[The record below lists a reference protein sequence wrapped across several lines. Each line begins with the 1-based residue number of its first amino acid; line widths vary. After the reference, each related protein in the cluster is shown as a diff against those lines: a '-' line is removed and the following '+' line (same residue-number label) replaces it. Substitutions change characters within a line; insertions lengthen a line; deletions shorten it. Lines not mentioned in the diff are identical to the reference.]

1 MKDEKQDYYY
11 TNAHADIV
19 EIKDKAGQT
28 LNKYEYDLWG
38 NVESKQE
45 KMLNPFLY
53 AGELYDEE
61 SGLIYLRARYYDP
74 NDGRFITEDTYKGQ
88 VDNPLSLNR
97 YTYVHNNPVR
107 NVDPTG
113 NCVWDACI
121 GEAAAVT
128 YIAGAV
134 VTLATVALG
143 IETGKAL
150 HESRTRADTKP
161 LAVPIENTQNK
172 KKLIPLYH
180 ATSNSGAQ
188 SILTNGIDVKY
199 GRANLDFGQGFY
211 VTRDAK
217 QAVDWVNSRFGGKG
231 SIMLFTVDPDE
242 MKQFRGL
249 RLWGGK
255 QWEEF
260 VRGNRAGKLLNSY
273 DYVEGPYLANP
284 SALGTNKKL
293 IAKGNQISIS
303 T

>member
-1 MKDEKQDYYY
+1 MP
-11 TNAHADIV
+11 
-19 EIKDKAGQT
+19 
-28 LNKYEYDLWG
+28 
-38 NVESKQE
+38 
-45 KMLNPFLY
+45 NPFLY
-53 AGELYDEE
+53 AGEMYDEE
-61 SGLIYLRARYYDP
+61 SGLIDLRVRYYDP
-74 NDGRFITEDTYKGQ
+74 NYGRFITEDTYKGQ

-97 YTYVHNNPVR
+97 YTYVHNNPLS

-150 HESRTRADTKP
+150 HDSRTRTDTKP

-180 ATSNSGAQ
+180 ATSNSGAK

-199 GRANLDFGQGFY
+199 GRANLDFGQGYY
-211 VTRDAK
+211 VTRDVK
-217 QAVDWVNSRFGGKG
+217 QAVDWVNSRFSGKG
-231 SIMLFTVDPDE
+231 SIMIFAVDPDE

-249 RLWGGK
+249 HLWGGK
-255 QWEEF
+255 QWEEY
-260 VRGNRAGKLLNSY
+260 VRDNRAGKLLNAY

-284 SALGTNKKL
+284 SAL
-293 IAKGNQISIS
+293 
-303 T
+303 